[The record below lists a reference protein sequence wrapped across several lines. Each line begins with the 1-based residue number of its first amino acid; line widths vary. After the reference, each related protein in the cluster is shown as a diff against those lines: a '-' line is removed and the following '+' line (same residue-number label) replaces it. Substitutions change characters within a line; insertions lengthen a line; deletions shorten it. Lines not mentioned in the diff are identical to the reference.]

1 MAEPKLAQVSRWWQR
16 ARRRVASAVRRAV
29 QHPLGGRQ
37 VGVAILFAV
46 LVAVVAQCGGTSSPV
61 GPSPPPVPPPTP
73 PPIPVPTEP
82 VLVGAGDIALCSSD
96 AHRATAALLDK
107 IGGYVFTLGDNI
119 YGGATLQKLQACYG
133 PEWGRHLSRTRPSP
147 GNHDYEPSG
156 PGAYDQY
163 FQASGPEGLDYYSY
177 DFVGW
182 HIISLNSN
190 ISMASGSAQYQW
202 LANDLASNGSKCA
215 VAYWHTP
222 LFSSGPNGPNRSV
235 RDAWVLMYNAGVDV
249 VLNGH
254 DHLYERFGPQNP
266 DGKADAARG
275 IRQFTV
281 GTGGADLYAVRA
293 IQPNSETQASVYG
306 VLKLTLRASDYEWE
320 FVSVPGWGYHDFG
333 SGTCH

>member
-1 MAEPKLAQVSRWWQR
+1 MAEPKLAQVSRWWQC
-16 ARRRVASAVRRAV
+16 ARRPVAGPVRRAV
-29 QHPLGGRQ
+29 QRTRGGRH
-37 VGVAILFAV
+37 VGVAVLFAV
-46 LVAVVAQCGGTSSPV
+46 LVAVVSQCGGTSSPV
-61 GPSPPPVPPPTP
+61 QPSPPPTP
-73 PPIPVPTEP
+73 PPTPTPVPTEP
-82 VLVGAGDIALCSSD
+82 ILVGAGDIALCSSD
-96 AHRATAALLDK
+96 AHLATAALLDD

-119 YGGATLQKLQACYG
+119 YGGATLQSYRACYG
-133 PEWGRHLSRTRPSP
+133 PSWGRHFGRTRPSP

-190 ISMASGSAQYQW
+190 ISMASGSAQYEW
-202 LANDLASNGSKCA
+202 LANDLASNVSRCT

-222 LFSSGPNGPNRSV
+222 LFSSGPNGPHKSV

-249 VLNGH
+249 VLNGD

-281 GTGGADLYAVRA
+281 GTGGGDLYAFRV
-293 IQPNSETQASVYG
+293 IQPNSEAQASVYG
-306 VLKLTLRASDYEWE
+306 VLKLTLRASEYEWE
-320 FVSVPGWGYHDFG
+320 FVSVASSYHDAG
-333 SGTCH
+333 RGTCH